1 MPTHSAGSQQEGW
14 GDGRWR
20 GRAGSYRE
28 LTEYR
33 SGLRGHG
40 EEEAAAWPP
49 LKEERRPGLPE
60 TAVRAS
66 RVPCPMSLSRFLLC
80 PPCTHLIALNSVPTN
95 SCLGPSQL
103 VTLPGFLPTYFFIP
117 SLLKTQ
123 CGSVS
128 SQFLPLLSPLLPILP
143 QSPSP
148 AVPEK
153 LL

>member
-66 RVPCPMSLSRFLLC
+66 RVPLPY
-80 PPCTHLIALNSVPTN
+80 
-95 SCLGPSQL
+95 
-103 VTLPGFLPTYFFIP
+103 VTVAVFV
-117 SLLKTQ
+117 
-123 CGSVS
+123 VS
-128 SQFLPLLSPLLPILP
+128 SVHPPHCTKLSPY
-143 QSPSP
+143 
-148 AVPEK
+148 K
-153 LL
+153 LLFGPFPVGHLAWLPSYLFLHPFSP